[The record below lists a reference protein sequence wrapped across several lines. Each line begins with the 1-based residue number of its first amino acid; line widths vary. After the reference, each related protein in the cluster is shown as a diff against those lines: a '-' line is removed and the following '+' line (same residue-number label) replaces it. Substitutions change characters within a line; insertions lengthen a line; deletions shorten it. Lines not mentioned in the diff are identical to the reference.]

1 MRLVDFVAKAQI
13 SAPTPPVRPLPPT
26 PRLAEIGGFLPAQ
39 HFTAISFTREKK
51 KKKKSGSAV
60 RHFDSALGR
69 RLQGSSRVTRVGF
82 LHKSHSTRQ
91 HILRIRYAK
100 TGKCMLHT
108 TKSTSY
114 SGCQRAPMRRF
125 ITDGHGRQHEPDI
138 PSKTNVSDPPANQL
152 SSANV
157 PIYLRTKK
165 LPAGIIRTIDS
176 RTKCFV
182 IE

>member
-1 MRLVDFVAKAQI
+1 MKYSCGSSTLLLRRKYPHLLRPSGRFRPPHDWWKSADFFQLNISLQLVLQ
-13 SAPTPPVRPLPPT
+13 
-26 PRLAEIGGFLPAQ
+26 
-39 HFTAISFTREKK
+39 EKK
-51 KKKKSGSAV
+51 KKNGSAV
-60 RHFDSALGR
+60 RHFGSALGR

-138 PSKTNVSDPPANQL
+138 PSKTNVSDPPRK
-152 SSANV
+152 SAVKRQCPNL
-157 PIYLRTKK
+157 PPHKK
-165 LPAGIIRTIDS
+165 ASGRNNPHN
-176 RTKCFV
+176 
-182 IE
+182 

>member
-39 HFTAISFTREKK
+39 HFAAISFTRE
-51 KKKKSGSAV
+51 KKSGSAV
-60 RHFDSALGR
+60 RHFGSALGR

-138 PSKTNVSDPPANQL
+138 PSKTNVSDPPRK
-152 SSANV
+152 SAVKRQCPNL
-157 PIYLRTKK
+157 PPHKK
-165 LPAGIIRTIDS
+165 SFRP
-176 RTKCFV
+176 
-182 IE
+182 E

>member
-1 MRLVDFVAKAQI
+1 MKYSCGSSTLLLRRKYPHLLRPSGRFRPPHDWRKSADFFQLNISLQLVLQ
-13 SAPTPPVRPLPPT
+13 
-26 PRLAEIGGFLPAQ
+26 GQ
-39 HFTAISFTREKK
+39 

-60 RHFDSALGR
+60 RHFGSALGR

-82 LHKSHSTRQ
+82 LQKSHSTRQ

-138 PSKTNVSDPPANQL
+138 PSKTNVSDPPPQISCQAPMSQ
-152 SSANV
+152 STSAQKSFR
-157 PIYLRTKK
+157 P
-165 LPAGIIRTIDS
+165 
-176 RTKCFV
+176 
-182 IE
+182 E